1 MCVIF
6 PAELREMHKYK
17 MYPAWA
23 APVCWGHPQLS
34 ADASRKAHPRNVS
47 WILQS
52 LWEML
57 SLLLLEPKLLMLVN
71 KTEQQAGL
79 WSVLS
84 HPQMGFELEICLWL
98 T

>member
-6 PAELREMHKYK
+6 PAELRGMHKYK
-17 MYPAWA
+17 MYPVWA
-23 APVCWGHPQLS
+23 AAVCWGLPRLS

-57 SLLLLEPKLLMLVN
+57 SLSVLGPELPMLVN

-79 WSVLS
+79 L
-84 HPQMGFELEICLWL
+84 GR
-98 T
+98 

>member
-17 MYPAWA
+17 MYPVWA
-23 APVCWGHPQLS
+23 APGCWGHPQLS
-34 ADASRKAHPRNVS
+34 ADVSCKAHLRNIS
-47 WILQS
+47 WI

-57 SLLLLEPKLLMLVN
+57 SLLHLEPKLLMIVN

-79 WSVLS
+79 W
-84 HPQMGFELEICLWL
+84 GR
-98 T
+98 